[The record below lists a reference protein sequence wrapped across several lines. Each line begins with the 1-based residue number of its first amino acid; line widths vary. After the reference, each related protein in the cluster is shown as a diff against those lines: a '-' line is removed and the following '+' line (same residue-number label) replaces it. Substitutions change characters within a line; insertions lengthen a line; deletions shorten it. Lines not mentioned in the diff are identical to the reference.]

1 MKAIRKTVN
10 SNKGFITFWL
20 VLFFF
25 TAGFAKSFVS
35 VFPSNHKSGNTAQTF
50 SSKHVLTTASDSDA
64 SLSFIDQLKGGD
76 GDDNDLEF
84 AFFGNYTFPQFYGPV
99 TAEKNFAEFTPQ
111 NTIYSVPLYDLYCN
125 WKFHLS

>member
-1 MKAIRKTVN
+1 MEAIRKMVN

-35 VFPSNHKSGNTAQTF
+35 VFPSNEKSGTF
-50 SSKHVLTTASDSDA
+50 HTSLSKHVLTTASDDNA
-64 SLSFIDQLKGGD
+64 SLSLIDQLKDSD
-76 GDDNDLEF
+76 GNDLEF
-84 AFFGNYTFPQFYGPV
+84 AFFGNYAFPQFCAPV
-99 TAEKNFAEFTPQ
+99 TAGQNFAEFTSYHK
-111 NTIYSVPLYDLYCN
+111 TYSVPLYDLYCN